1 MLKFK
6 QLDEISQGLR
16 DKYVA
21 KATAAHG
28 HYNMARRNT
37 TGADQQYFARKEKNT
52 QKGISRALDDKRKLS
67 EDASSAITDSGDRR
81 QYNSLRAMQSDR
93 LAKAKKSKDVVSQNH
108 TRMAQQHA
116 DAAEAI
122 LDKYRKESS
131 DMCNVC
137 GQTPCNCTS
146 ITEAAKDDMRTTVI
160 KRAIAKAQRKA
171 PVVEA
176 AFDKE
181 EFRRHMEQLRAR
193 EELRK
198 TDPVS
203 AKALDLRDRLP
214 QASKKKPE
222 DDSISTNDPR
232 HPGYAYTQSGHR
244 SVAEGANVRAG
255 NPKAYG
261 RDLAASETGFGKKP
275 REDDEYHNEP
285 KPKFKA
291 KSLMDR
297 PHDVHIDG
305 KKWKSFNTGH
315 QAHAA
320 ANTLQSKGK
329 KAVAIAR
336 FNEEMVN
343 PYIQEGLVDESSDK
357 LYAGY
362 QADVLSLKAKA
373 AAQEKKHPVDIQKLA
388 ARLKAADTK
397 SQGTK

>member
-131 DMCNVC
+131 DMCRVC
-137 GQTPCNCTS
+137 GQTPCNCTT

-171 PVVEA
+171 PVV
-176 AFDKE
+176 
-181 EFRRHMEQLRAR
+181 
-193 EELRK
+193 
-198 TDPVS
+198 
-203 AKALDLRDRLP
+203 
-214 QASKKKPE
+214 
-222 DDSISTNDPR
+222 
-232 HPGYAYTQSGHR
+232 
-244 SVAEGANVRAG
+244 EGANVRAG

>member
-6 QLDEISQGLR
+6 QLNEISQGLR

-52 QKGISRALDDKRKLS
+52 QKGISRALDDKRL
-67 EDASSAITDSGDRR
+67 
-81 QYNSLRAMQSDR
+81 N
-93 LAKAKKSKDVVSQNH
+93 
-108 TRMAQQHA
+108 
-116 DAAEAI
+116 
-122 LDKYRKESS
+122 KESS

-146 ITEAAKDDMRTTVI
+146 IDEGILSKIANKVMGAQPEKPVYKTGQKVEFQTTMHQPNWKGGGSGTGTITDTEGYTRHGHYLVKTNHGETHAISHHDITKVIKEAAKDDMRTTVI

-171 PVVEA
+171 PV
-176 AFDKE
+176 
-181 EFRRHMEQLRAR
+181 
-193 EELRK
+193 
-198 TDPVS
+198 
-203 AKALDLRDRLP
+203 
-214 QASKKKPE
+214 
-222 DDSISTNDPR
+222 I
-232 HPGYAYTQSGHR
+232 
-244 SVAEGANVRAG
+244 EGANVRAG